1 MQGESWMIQRD
12 PQKAVASFERA
23 LEVNPQNYYA
33 HERLSDLHFNQN
45 EFPSA
50 YYHLQRYLKLSKDT
64 NYVLVQRLNLAGLRL
79 AQQYAD
85 QIGRVQTQ
93 SDSDVWK
100 QRYMESSNQVQT
112 LTHQLAQLNAT
123 LAAQTRTQ
131 IIQAPPPQV
140 IATPI
145 VQTPP
150 ATNRVEQPRTD
161 TRSSARRVA
170 EETRTPAANIATTTF
185 HVGAPSNT
193 TPAAPTGPK
202 KHSVKAGETPAII
215 AKHYGIA
222 LKQLMAAN
230 PNLDARRMKVGMEL
244 NIPAK

>member
-1 MQGESWMIQRD
+1 MQGESWIIQRD

-33 HERLSDLHFNQN
+33 HERLSDLHFNQS

-100 QRYMESSNQVQT
+100 QRYLEASNQVQT
-112 LTHQLAQLNAT
+112 LSHQLAQLNAT
-123 LAAQTRTQ
+123 VAAQSRTQ
-131 IIQAPPPQV
+131 IIQAPPPQIV
-140 IATPI
+140 AEPV

-150 ATNRVEQPRTD
+150 VTNRVLQ
-161 TRSSARRVA
+161 
-170 EETRTPAANIATTTF
+170 TRTAPATTSRRATEADHSPTANIATTTF
-185 HVGAPSNT
+185 HVGAPSTT
-193 TPAAPTGPK
+193 TPAVPAAPK
-202 KHSVKAGETPAII
+202 KHAVKAGETPATI
-215 AKHYGIA
+215 AKHYGVT
-222 LKQLMAAN
+222 LKQLMTAN

-244 NIPAK
+244 NIPVK